1 VKRGGLLVL
10 AAALAACGLPA
21 SAQAQVSPAQAQA
34 LGREAYRYGLPL
46 LDFLRIRREMT
57 SVNAPDGRGNAPVN
71 VLANAR
77 AFASPSDRTVVA
89 PNHDTLYSLAQLDLA
104 KGPIVLSHP
113 DMGRR
118 YFDFEFVDPYTN
130 VIGYVGTRT
139 TGTQAA
145 RFQIAWTK
153 KPGKRLRGV
162 PVISSNHRRV
172 WMIGRTLATD
182 APADQRRAHA
192 KMRRYRLSP
201 APALRSS
208 RPGKPRKH
216 PLPKDGLS
224 WLDALGK
231 ALVENP
237 PPKRDRPLLRRLKRV
252 GVGVGLT
259 PVSRG
264 LPADVLQALVEGV
277 EAEAAELPGSTRID
291 VLRQAL
297 ENGGWL
303 TLSPR
308 IGAYGTDYL
317 LRAQVA
323 IVGIGAN
330 TPAEAIYPTAL
341 ADSTGALLTGANRYR
356 MVFAPGQLP
365 PVRGFWSI
373 TMYDFDGFLVPNA
386 AHRYS
391 LGPTHPP
398 LVRRGDGSLVI
409 AIQRTRPA
417 EQDVNWL
424 PSPAGGFRLSM
435 RLYWPRP
442 SVLHGAWRPPPLER
456 LPPLESAP

>member
-1 VKRGGLLVL
+1 MRWAATL
-10 AAALAACGLPA
+10 ALSAALAAGAAPVG
-21 SAQAQVSPAQAQA
+21 AQAQVSPEQAEA

-46 LDFLRIRREMT
+46 LEFLRIRQEMT
-57 SVNAPDGRGNAPVN
+57 SVNAPDGRGNAPLN
-71 VLANAR
+71 ALANAR
-77 AFASPSDRTVVA
+77 AFARPSDRTVVA
-89 PNHDTLYSLAQLDLA
+89 PNHDTLYSLAQLDLG

-113 DMGRR
+113 NMGRR

-139 TGTQAA
+139 TGTRAG
-145 RFQIAWTK
+145 RFQIAWTQ
-153 KPGKRLRGV
+153 KPGKRLPGV
-162 PVISSNHRRV
+162 PVIRSKYRRV

-182 APADQRRAHA
+182 APADQRRAQA
-192 KMRRYRLSP
+192 KMRAYRLSP
-201 APALRSS
+201 APPLRSR
-208 RPGKPRKH
+208 RPGKPRKY
-216 PLPKDGLS
+216 PLPTDGLA
-224 WLDALGK
+224 LMDALGS
-231 ALVENP
+231 ALAENP
-237 PPKRDRPLLRRLKRV
+237 PPKRDRPLLRRLKQV
-252 GVGVGLT
+252 GVGVGLS
-259 PVSRG
+259 PGDQG
-264 LPADVLQALVEGV
+264 LPTEVLRALGEGV
-277 EAEAAELPGSTRID
+277 EAEAAELPNRTRAD

-297 ENGGWL
+297 DSGGWL

-356 MVFAPGQLP
+356 LVFAQRQLP

-373 TMYDFDGFLVPNA
+373 TMYDSDGFLVPNA

-398 LVRRGDGSLVI
+398 LVRRRDGSVEI
-409 AIQRTRPA
+409 AIQRERPA
-417 EQDVNWL
+417 EKDVNWL
-424 PSPAGGFRLSM
+424 PAPAAGFRLSM
-435 RLYWPRP
+435 RLYWPKP
-442 SVLHGAWRPPPLER
+442 VVLRGAWQPPPLER
-456 LPPLESAP
+456 LP